1 MQRAAAGSDAFARF
15 VYLSALAGTALL
27 HGLGSPEVEAL
38 RTAPGA
44 AQLGDKPVRQASTAG
59 WGGSG
64 WPPCS
69 LSLSARRARQG
80 AGGVGGS
87 RARSAPNR
95 QQGARTQELNSGTLM
110 TRLNTDAF
118 FRPPSWL
125 VQVVQE
131 YLAWAES
138 QLSACGTPA
147 AFAAGAPPSS
157 PFELVAWWVSVSE
170 ADIPGLADGSPG
182 RRLLALLDGL
192 FGDNPAAKH
201 MLAGAI
207 GTGAGF
213 IGGLLGAAAQK
224 AIIVGCTAAGTA
236 VGGPI
241 GAMLGMVAGVAVG
254 TLVSA
259 AIGEA
264 SKMAGQA
271 LTEDLLGSDAS
282 VQSTFELGNEVGG
295 ARGRAG
301 CRQGAG
307 SSWQG
312 CRTAPLGG
320 WPQELV

>member
-15 VYLSALAGTALL
+15 VYLSALTGTALL

-59 WGGSG
+59 CGGSG
-64 WPPCS
+64 WQQCLLGSQPAAGC
-69 LSLSARRARQG
+69 ADAG
-80 AGGVGGS
+80 AS
-87 RARSAPNR
+87 
-95 QQGARTQELNSGTLM
+95 SGEPL
-110 TRLNTDAF
+110 LHFNTDSLLH
-118 FRPPSWL
+118 PPSWL
-125 VQVVQE
+125 VQVVQD

-201 MLAGAI
+201 MLAATI

-241 GAMLGMVAGVAVG
+241 GATLGMVAGVAVG